1 MEDPRLDLFGKGSVW
16 VLECWIDLPGVNNCS
31 FSRGMEHLGDP
42 GVTLHSHGCCS
53 CFLRVALEKKAG
65 KPSRILGVFFCC
77 PLVPKPRGGTN
88 TGGTAN
94 RIPEFLTGLGGKGT

>member
-1 MEDPRLDLFGKGSVW
+1 MEDPGLDLFGKGSVW

-65 KPSRILGVFFCC
+65 KPSRILGFFFVVLLFQS
-77 PLVPKPRGGTN
+77 LVVEPTLEGLQ
-88 TGGTAN
+88 TGSQN
-94 RIPEFLTGLGGKGT
+94 S